1 VDTTAW
7 RSVLPP
13 ARRKPIPNPKN
24 ERSRIVA
31 GAIVAGTQHCLL
43 CSPIMDT
50 STENTDPAFW
60 RERAEEA
67 RRMAEQLSDAV
78 AQQTLRD
85 IAEGYEQLAKL
96 AEARQATGKT
106 T

>member
-1 VDTTAW
+1 
-7 RSVLPP
+7 
-13 ARRKPIPNPKN
+13 
-24 ERSRIVA
+24 
-31 GAIVAGTQHCLL
+31 
-43 CSPIMDT
+43 MDI
-50 STENTDPAFW
+50 STEITDPAFW

-96 AEARQATGKT
+96 AETGQASGKSK
-106 T
+106 